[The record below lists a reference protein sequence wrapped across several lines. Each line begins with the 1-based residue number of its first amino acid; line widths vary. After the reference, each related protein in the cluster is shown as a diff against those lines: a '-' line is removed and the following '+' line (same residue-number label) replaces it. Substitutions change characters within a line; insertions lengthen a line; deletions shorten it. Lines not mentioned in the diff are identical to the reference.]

1 MTTFYQPPPPTAYD
15 LMKSVAEWVARAYF
29 VKVTFT
35 IDSGLG
41 DTSTAI
47 IDRRATFGKKQKP

>member
-1 MTTFYQPPPPTAYD
+1 MTTFYQPPPSAYD

-41 DTSTAI
+41 DTSTVI
-47 IDRRATFGKKQKP
+47 IDRRATSGKEQKP